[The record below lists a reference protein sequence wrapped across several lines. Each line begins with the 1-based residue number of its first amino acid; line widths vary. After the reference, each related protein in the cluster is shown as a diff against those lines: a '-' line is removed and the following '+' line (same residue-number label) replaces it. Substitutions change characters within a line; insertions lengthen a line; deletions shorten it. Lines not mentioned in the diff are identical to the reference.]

1 MGCCASR
8 EKIENNPFANTTPF
22 DDSAPTPF
30 VYNNQ
35 YQTAKW
41 KGNLDPIEQ
50 AVIEEGNN
58 RETKEKITIEN
69 EKNNS
74 EFIKEI
80 EDSSEEEKEIE
91 VNTNN
96 NNNQYTS
103 INSVTIKGK
112 GNAISQNDTNSEIAN
127 SNINEDNI
135 NNNPVNF
142 ILTDTLYFF
151 YFDIQK
157 FILHE
162 KSYLLSIYPELNII
176 MTIEI
181 NDDKASSIKIPFV
194 KSSES
199 KGNVSYL
206 PLLNDSDVTSQS
218 SHVLIP
224 FRNDNHSDIFK
235 VSICFFTYVSHK
247 LCAICNDDIYISM
260 HSEDEIKKVNLH
272 RNFYLKHY
280 NKKIGNLIYEYSYMT
295 KEVRRNISNE
305 EIESLSSNIL
315 YQYKQCNSM
324 ILFEDEYLNKMIY
337 YKIDDVNLFDENYDK
352 KVKSDDFVTVT
363 ALNTD
368 IQGMIN
374 KNKDDL
380 RFLMSILKD
389 AKKKYDIYY
398 LLQNLSLHFQK
409 SEFTYE
415 DNISLKEYIITI
427 LNQIMKS
434 KFKFIDDVLIPYLFS
449 VLKLLIFK
457 LEKKKKSNPNKELKE
472 KNDKIITNVFH
483 LCFNYIVNRTS
494 VDVSLSALNFLSKY
508 LEDNNYEVVIKEK
521 KIKGYEV
528 FFNIVVD
535 KKYYMK
541 LFDVYLKYYDYQA
554 CATPLTNLYSKM
566 LNSKIDR
573 IDKENISSFFK
584 TKKNLDIIK
593 KSLKIYDCNS
603 TIISNIFSIYIYI
616 ISNRSVD
623 EDKKDFNFYTALFNI
638 ISISKIKEN
647 FLIFRSNGWDS
658 IHEITVR
665 LLKLMLKKRTL
676 LAKENLYQI
685 KEEDFIDTSLFFSYM
700 LSLMYERI
708 KKLKLERII
717 KFFFIFLNH
726 ISSIG
731 YFYVNNPYTYLT
743 VNSKTAKIINE
754 RNIIEGIIDILEVA
768 NKIHL
773 FNEIDSVYNGNF
785 FDINLINI
793 KISILKN
800 INGLITFFK
809 FAKNKLLNKPLS
821 SDYIKKVQTA
831 INSIKS
837 NERLNPQML
846 SKEIEAKKLSE
857 NDSKPHKELL
867 SMQNEYYNKLISNIN
882 EEIF

>member
-8 EKIENNPFANTTPF
+8 EKIENNPFSNTTPF

-483 LCFNYIVNRTS
+483 LCFNYIANRTS

-584 TKKNLDIIK
+584 TKKN
-593 KSLKIYDCNS
+593 
-603 TIISNIFSIYIYI
+603 
-616 ISNRSVD
+616 
-623 EDKKDFNFYTALFNI
+623 NFYI
-638 ISISKIKEN
+638 
-647 FLIFRSNGWDS
+647 
-658 IHEITVR
+658 
-665 LLKLMLKKRTL
+665 
-676 LAKENLYQI
+676 
-685 KEEDFIDTSLFFSYM
+685 
-700 LSLMYERI
+700 
-708 KKLKLERII
+708 
-717 KFFFIFLNH
+717 
-726 ISSIG
+726 
-731 YFYVNNPYTYLT
+731 
-743 VNSKTAKIINE
+743 
-754 RNIIEGIIDILEVA
+754 
-768 NKIHL
+768 
-773 FNEIDSVYNGNF
+773 
-785 FDINLINI
+785 
-793 KISILKN
+793 
-800 INGLITFFK
+800 
-809 FAKNKLLNKPLS
+809 
-821 SDYIKKVQTA
+821 
-831 INSIKS
+831 
-837 NERLNPQML
+837 
-846 SKEIEAKKLSE
+846 
-857 NDSKPHKELL
+857 
-867 SMQNEYYNKLISNIN
+867 
-882 EEIF
+882 